1 MTGRPVAAVGTMLLL
16 VLVTVLVARAGARD
30 AFPHREHAGLFPLC
44 IGCHAGIPEGNEAEY
59 YPDPAS
65 CLSCH
70 DGERVAPVV
79 WTGPARPI
87 TNLRFE
93 HVAHGAHLAAE
104 GQVLDCSECHTQPGA
119 DRMAV
124 ERGVPQR
131 CFGCHTHQAMD
142 HFVDAECATCHL
154 PLAQTRLPLAR
165 MIDFPV
171 PVTHEHAAFL
181 AELHGELAAAEP
193 ATCATCHTRDQCA
206 SCHVDVP
213 GVPVLAQIPA
223 APQGMT
229 VPAQRAEYPLPAS
242 HREPGWLERH
252 GTAAVTGSCSTCH
265 TRESCTSCHEVTP
278 PRAPTRAVLGLPSR
292 REVAAPG
299 VLTVRRAPESHAS
312 PFFAT
317 QHGAVAAGRPASC
330 ATCHNPARFCQAC
343 HEPFAAA
350 ANGPEPG
357 GAVRLASR
365 EGAGFAG
372 ALRTPAAA
380 AAAAAGSAPAA
391 RARVDTIPIP
401 PTAAAAARSRST
413 AVRGPVAFHPAN
425 YLLRHAPEAY
435 NRRLDCS
442 NCHDARVFCRDCH
455 EQAGFG
461 AVGRLNR
468 GFHDAQPLWLLR
480 HGQAARQTLE
490 SCTACHAQRDC
501 MQCHS
506 TIGAFRVNPHGPG
519 FDAAA
524 AQRRNARVCFAC
536 HLADPVRRMP

>member
-1 MTGRPVAAVGTMLLL
+1 VTTRHATAIGTMLLL
-16 VLVTVLVARAGARD
+16 VMVKVLIARAGAGD

-44 IGCHAGIPEGNEAEY
+44 IGCHAGIPEDDETAY
-59 YPDPAS
+59 YPEPAS
-65 CLSCH
+65 CQSCH
-70 DGERVAPVV
+70 DGERVATVV
-79 WTGPARPI
+79 WTGPTRPL

-93 HVAHGAHLAAE
+93 HVVHDAHLAAE
-104 GQVLDCSECHTQPGA
+104 GRVLDCSECHTPPGA
-119 DRMAV
+119 NRMAV
-124 ERGVPQR
+124 ELGIPER
-131 CFGCHTHQAMD
+131 CAGCHAHAATD
-142 HFVDAECATCHL
+142 HYVDAECTTCHL
-154 PLAQTRLPLAR
+154 PLAQTRLPLSRIA
-165 MIDFPV
+165 DFPV
-171 PVTHEHAAFL
+171 PATHERSGFL
-181 AELHGELAAAEP
+181 AALHGELAAAEP
-193 ATCATCHTRDQCA
+193 ANCATCHTRDQCA
-206 SCHVDVP
+206 SCHVDVA

-223 APQGMT
+223 TPEGMR
-229 VPAQRAEYPLPAS
+229 VPAQRAEYPVPAS
-242 HREPGWLERH
+242 HREPAWLERH
-252 GTAAVTGSCSTCH
+252 GTAALTGTCSTCH
-265 TRESCTSCHEVTP
+265 TRESCTACHEVTP

-299 VLTVRRAPESHAS
+299 VAPVRRAPESHAS

-343 HEPFAAA
+343 HDPFAAA
-350 ANGPEPG
+350 PDPPAPH
-357 GAVRLASR
+357 GAVRLASLG
-365 EGAGFAG
+365 GAGLAA
-372 ALRTPAAA
+372 ALR
-380 AAAAAGSAPAA
+380 APAA
-391 RARVDTIPIP
+391 SADLARADTVPASPVAASRPRAPGSRTPI
-401 PTAAAAARSRST
+401 
-413 AVRGPVAFHPAN
+413 AFHPAN

-461 AVGRLNR
+461 SAGRLSR

-536 HLADPVRRMP
+536 HLSDPLGRMP